1 MAFGERLVAIG
12 TGRSVVVFASGFA
25 SSPAHLALA
34 GRFRVVVAD
43 ETDLDPRALG
53 EAAAAWAE
61 AEGLETVGFVGAGA
75 LASAA
80 LWAASA
86 AGERAS
92 AAVLIS
98 PALLLGEGA
107 DDPLQPL
114 PTELKTPKAVLIGT
128 LDETQPRDAAAL
140 YRTRLSRSN
149 VVLVYGAGGDIAA
162 DRPDAFARA
171 CGDFLDRQAR
181 FAFMTESQALQ

>member
-1 MAFGERLVAIG
+1 MGFGSVEIG
-12 TGRSVVVFASGFA
+12 TGRPVVVFSPRFA

-34 GRFRVVVAD
+34 RRFRVIVLNKS
-43 ETDLDPRALG
+43 DLTPRALG

-61 AEGLETVGFVGAGA
+61 AEGLEAVGFVGAGA
-75 LASAA
+75 LAPAA

-98 PALLLGEGA
+98 PALPLGEGA

-114 PTELKTPKAVLIGT
+114 LAELKTPKAVLIGT
-128 LDETQPRDAAAL
+128 LDETQPRGAAAL

-149 VVLVYGAGGDIAA
+149 VVLGLRRRGDAA

-171 CGDFLDRQAR
+171 RGDFLDRQTR